1 MTNSMAKGDMTV
13 RINVRTNDEIGQL
26 LNAMNDMVSKISNI
40 IEDVRQSSH
49 ALTIASIQVNKTA
62 QSLLSDAN
70 E

>member
-1 MTNSMAKGDMTV
+1 MAKGDMTV